1 MRMLIR
7 PKYNQK
13 LLTRASLYHVI
24 EVKVEY
30 LQKITTNE
38 NDYSAQKASVRRFH
52 PISNPFNPKRAFSR

>member
-1 MRMLIR
+1 MLIR

-30 LQKITTNE
+30 LQKSQQMKMIILHKKLQFA
-38 NDYSAQKASVRRFH
+38 DFIQFQIHSIQKGLS
-52 PISNPFNPKRAFSR
+52 RAML